1 MTRHCGPTMLANN
14 DVSCVAD
21 LSNNT
26 AITTIQPRYK
36 MIKTPKKSDYFRKL
50 QLEDNDN
57 DFYEKKCQYLHVAH
71 KTLT

>member
-1 MTRHCGPTMLANN
+1 VCRRLKQQYSDN
-14 DVSCVAD
+14 
-21 LSNNT
+21 NNT
-26 AITTIQPRYK
+26 AKIQNDK
-36 MIKTPKKSDYFRKL
+36 NSKKSDYFRKL